1 MIIRYVIDGPP
12 GAGKTTLL
20 FGKSDNHENPKRIIK
35 PNLSGLSFKCVREP
49 ATFIYQELKKEKINP
64 IDNFEL
70 FIEKVVEQERER
82 YLKSNK
88 QNEIYFFDRSFHNW
102 TYFRDNSNTKLPE
115 WYDSFNGQVRYSNPI
130 FLLSPILNLDL
141 ISPKG
146 EEIITQLTIN
156 ERINSY
162 NIIKDIYS
170 KLGYDIVEIP
180 MYNNG
185 NIKENN
191 KKRIECIMK
200 EITTNNSNYIDP
212 LSKEFS
218 KEF

>member
-1 MIIRYVIDGPP
+1 
-12 GAGKTTLL
+12 
-20 FGKSDNHENPKRIIK
+20 
-35 PNLSGLSFKCVREP
+35 
-49 ATFIYQELKKEKINP
+49 
-64 IDNFEL
+64 
-70 FIEKVVEQERER
+70 
-82 YLKSNK
+82 
-88 QNEIYFFDRSFHNW
+88 
-102 TYFRDNSNTKLPE
+102 
-115 WYDSFNGQVRYSNPI
+115 
-130 FLLSPILNLDL
+130 LNLDL

>member
-1 MIIRYVIDGPP
+1 MITRYVVDGPK

-20 FGKSDNHENPKRIIK
+20 FGESDDNESPKKTIK
-35 PNLSGLSFKCVREP
+35 PNLSGLSFKCIREP
-49 ATFIYQELKKEKINP
+49 AVSIYKELKQEGIHP

-70 FIEKVVEQERER
+70 FVGKVVEKERER
-82 YLKSNK
+82 YLKANK
-88 QNEIYFFDRSFHNW
+88 QNEIYFFDGSFHNW
-102 TYFRDNSNTKLPE
+102 TYFKDNYNTKLPE

-130 FLLSPILNLDL
+130 FLLSPILSLDL

-146 EEIITQLTIN
+146 EEFITPITIK

-162 NIIKDIYS
+162 NIIKNSYS
-170 KLGYDIVEIP
+170 KLGYDIIEIP
-180 MYNNG
+180 VYNDG

-191 KKRIECIMK
+191 KKRIEHIMK
-200 EITTNNSNYIDP
+200 EITANNPNYIDP